1 MKTASIGFFAL
12 CAALASCARAV
23 PRPPVAEHT
32 QSSARSNIPS
42 VSPQPER
49 DAAPVALSLPAEA
62 PRERAALIA
71 PTRWQLA
78 NGLRVEHRRFALA
91 GTVHLRL
98 VVRGVGSESAPGRSL
113 RDSLRLAL
121 ALEEGGS
128 RRNPAPLFAASL
140 SQVGAELRVDAG
152 RQGLV
157 MSLDVAT
164 SNAALALRK
173 LGEIASEPAVSR
185 ETGSFAEWV
194 ARRTQPEQPALDRSL
209 LALRR
214 SALAALRGV
223 DAPWSPR
230 EWSEVAGS
238 FSWAS
243 SEDSSSRGLAREAL
257 RAGAMTLV
265 VSGDLSVDEAR
276 AALAAERW
284 PAVARG
290 AGITL
295 APLVTIA
302 GDAPS
307 RAVFRAQERVGVAVG
322 WRIAPAESAE
332 SSAASW
338 VLAASLERCAR
349 ATVTTSFYDD
359 PARSVLVLATGAS
372 DAAQLSATA
381 TTLVAEPERVMAD
394 RCFERGFDAVKTSLI
409 DQRNPSDPARWADV
423 RAWAAHDGR
432 TDESERA
439 AIDALVALTVD
450 RARVAG
456 RAALV
461 TAPRV
466 LVAGGPGAVEM
477 ALCGVGGARTVR
489 VGTADRAC
497 P

>member
-1 MKTASIGFFAL
+1 MKTASIGMFAFFAS
-12 CAALASCARAV
+12 LASCARAL
-23 PRPPVAEHT
+23 PRPPVTEHT
-32 QSSARSNIPS
+32 QSSARSIIART
-42 VSPQPER
+42 SPQPVL
-49 DAAPVALSLPAEA
+49 DPAPVALAAPADA
-62 PRERAALIA
+62 TRERPAPMA

-91 GTVHLRL
+91 ATVHLRL
-98 VVRGVGSESAPGRSL
+98 VVRGVGSESAAGRSL
-113 RDSLRLAL
+113 RESLRLAL

-140 SQVGAELRVDAG
+140 AQVGAELRADAG

-157 MSLDVAT
+157 LSLDVAS
-164 SNAALALRK
+164 SNVAFALRK

-194 ARRTQPEQPALDRSL
+194 ARRTHPEQPPIDRSL

-214 SALAALRGV
+214 AALAALRGV

-238 FSWAS
+238 FAWAS
-243 SEDSSSRGLAREAL
+243 PEDSSSRGLAREAL
-257 RAGAMTLV
+257 RAGSMTLIIG
-265 VSGDLSVDEAR
+265 GDISADEAR

-290 AGITL
+290 AGVAL
-295 APLVTIA
+295 APLAAVA

-307 RAVFRAQERVGVAVG
+307 RAVYRAQDRVGVAVG

-332 SSAASW
+332 SSAASS
-338 VLAASLERCAR
+338 VLAAALERCAR

-359 PARSVLVLATGAS
+359 PARSALVLATAVS
-372 DAAQLSATA
+372 DAAQLGSSATA
-381 TTLVAEPERVMAD
+381 LVAEPERVMAD
-394 RCFERGFDAVKTSLI
+394 PCFERGFDAVKTSLI
-409 DQRNPSDPARWADV
+409 EHRNPSDPARWTDV

-439 AIDALVALTVD
+439 ALDALVALTLD

-456 RAALV
+456 RAALS

-466 LVAGGPGAVEM
+466 LVAGGPSAVEM
-477 ALCGVGGARTVR
+477 ALCGVSGARSVR